1 MCFSATASFV
11 AGATLST
18 SGVATITKVKQRSEL
33 PFAMIPLL
41 FGMQQ
46 IIEGIL
52 WLTFSH
58 DAPVLK
64 QTMTYIYSLFSHVLW
79 PIYVPFAF
87 RVLETTPWRR
97 TAMLWFQTAGLA
109 AGLYLLY
116 FIVTRPVVAAIV
128 GQHIV
133 YESPH
138 FFIVPVILLYV
149 ASTCFTGTVSSHTFV
164 RLFGGLAL
172 LSFIATYFFAANA
185 LVSVW
190 CFFAAIL
197 SLLIY
202 LHLSYRQF
210 GGFPEAG
217 SVSGHR
223 AVLED
228 EPPRDVPDIDVRHG
242 RVAC

>member
-11 AGATLST
+11 AGTTLSVI
-18 SGVATITKVKQRSEL
+18 GVATITKVKQRSEL
-33 PFAMIPLL
+33 PFALIPLL
-41 FGMQQ
+41 FGIQQ
-46 IIEGIL
+46 IIEGVI

-58 DAPVLK
+58 DAPLLK
-64 QTMTYIYSLFSHVLW
+64 QTMTYIYSMFSHVLW

-97 TAMLWFQTAGLA
+97 AAMLWFQAAGLA
-109 AGLYLLY
+109 VGLYLLY
-116 FIVTRPVVAAIV
+116 FIVTRPVVAEII

-133 YESPH
+133 YDSPH

-149 ASTCFTGTVSSHTFV
+149 AATCFTGTVSSHTFV

-190 CFFAAIL
+190 CFFAAVL

-202 LHLSYRQF
+202 LHLRYRHF
-210 GGFPEAG
+210 GGFPKVDSGSGHHVVLKEAAG
-217 SVSGHR
+217 S
-223 AVLED
+223 
-228 EPPRDVPDIDVRHG
+228 
-242 RVAC
+242 